1 MLHVKKDIPRNLFTA
16 KNALLEGFSVELN
29 LRNSKWSQS
38 SQKHDRKACGW
49 SKCYY
54 LDLILGD
61 SNASIEKNQM
71 KCFCDTYGLKN

>member
-1 MLHVKKDIPRNLFTA
+1 MPMRPLELGLCCTCVKKDIPRNLFAA

-49 SKCYY
+49 SKC
-54 LDLILGD
+54 
-61 SNASIEKNQM
+61 
-71 KCFCDTYGLKN
+71 